1 MQICVQITFLSKF
14 DKKKGLLTIFKEF
27 GIIIQDLTY
36 GKPSPRKINQQS
48 WDNINLADYI
58 LTDHA
63 LLAMRRRNIG
73 REEIKKVMISP
84 EQRLDIRK
92 GRCVYQSRL
101 AYGES
106 TRDFLVRVFVDT
118 DREPNE
124 VVTVYRTR
132 KIDKYW
138 R

>member
-1 MQICVQITFLSKF
+1 
-14 DKKKGLLTIFKEF
+14 
-27 GIIIQDLTY
+27 
-36 GKPSPRKINQQS
+36 
-48 WDNINLADYI
+48 LADYI
-58 LTDHA
+58 LTDRA
-63 LLAMRRRNIG
+63 LLAMRRRDIS
-73 REEIKKVMISP
+73 EEDIKKVMISP

-101 AYGES
+101 AYGEPA
-106 TRDFLVRVFVDT
+106 RDLLVRVFVDT

-124 VVTVYRTR
+124 VDTVYRTS

>member
-1 MQICVQITFLSKF
+1 M
-14 DKKKGLLTIFKEF
+14 
-27 GIIIQDLTY
+27 
-36 GKPSPRKINQQS
+36 
-48 WDNINLADYI
+48 ADYI

-63 LLAMRRRNIG
+63 LMEMRRRDISE
-73 REEIKKVMISP
+73 EEIKMVMISP
-84 EQRLDIRK
+84 EQRLNIRK

-101 AYGES
+101 AYGKPV
-106 TRDFLVRVFVDT
+106 RDFLVRVFVDT

-124 VVTVYRTR
+124 VVTVYRTS